1 MTQKPLG
8 TKHLRLRVRRKL
20 AGQTTAVEAALA
32 GLIQDLA
39 VNLEFHA
46 E

>member
-20 AGQTTAVEAALA
+20 AGQTTAVKAALA